1 MSSEY
6 ILEMTGI
13 IKHFPGVKALDG
25 VSLKVKKGEVH
36 ALMGENGA
44 GKSTLMKVLNGIYR
58 PDGGSIRLRGED
70 VRILNPNDAI
80 KKGFAMIH
88 QELTPVPHMTIAENI
103 FLGKEKK
110 KGFFSDDRTMV
121 KDTQELLDNLGFY
134 FNPRMRMA
142 ELSVSQMQIVEIAK
156 AVSYNADII
165 IMDEPTSAITENEV
179 QKLFHIIR
187 DLTAKGVSVIY
198 ITHKMDEVFQIAKHV
213 TVLRDGQYI
222 GSKPI
227 GAITS
232 EELVNML
239 VGRQLNEIFP
249 KERQKKGEIILEV
262 KGLSMKNAYENVSF
276 NARKGEIL
284 GVAGLVGAG
293 RTEVFETIAGI
304 RKASAGE
311 MYLNGNKKQFTSP
324 NQAITNKVVIAT
336 EDRKGFGLFL
346 HLKIKENI
354 MVSSYP
360 KFFPAHIIA
369 GKKINTVCDEEMS
382 KFRIKAADG
391 NQLVGNLSGGNQQK
405 VVLSKVMLTD
415 PDVVI
420 FDEPTRG
427 IDIGAKSE
435 IYKLMTN
442 LAQEGKCVIMI
453 SSEMT
458 EILGM
463 SDRIMVMCEGRITG
477 VIDNTEDVTQDMIF
491 QMACG
496 INEMPSAGTNR

>member
-6 ILEMTGI
+6 ILEMTEI
-13 IKHFPGVKALDG
+13 KKHFPGVKALDG
-25 VSLKVKKGEVH
+25 VNLKVKKGEVH

-44 GKSTLMKVLNGIYR
+44 GKSTLMKVLSGIYR
-58 PDGGSIRLRGED
+58 PDGGTIRLKGEEM
-70 VRILNPNDAI
+70 RILNPNDAI
-80 KKGFAMIH
+80 KKGLAMIH

-103 FLGKEKK
+103 FLGKEQR
-110 KGFFSDDRTMV
+110 KGLFADDRKMV
-121 KDTQELLDNLGFY
+121 KDTQELLNSLGFS
-134 FNPRMRMA
+134 FDPRTRME
-142 ELSVSQMQIVEIAK
+142 ELSVSRMQIVEIAK
-156 AVSYNADII
+156 AVSHNADII

-222 GSKPI
+222 DSKPI
-227 GAITS
+227 EAITP

-239 VGRQLNEIFP
+239 VGRQLNEIYP
-249 KERQKKGEIILEV
+249 KERQQAGDPVLEV
-262 KGLSMKNAYENVSF
+262 KGLTQKNVYKNVSF
-276 NARKGEIL
+276 TARKGEIL

-304 RKASAGE
+304 RKATAGE
-311 MYLNGNKKQFTSP
+311 IYLKGSKKQFSSP
-324 NQAITNKVVIAT
+324 TEAIANKVVIAT
-336 EDRKGFGLFL
+336 EDRKGSGLFQY
-346 HLKIKENI
+346 LKIKENI
-354 MVSSYP
+354 MASSYQ
-360 KFFPAHIIA
+360 KFFPRSVIN
-369 GKKINTVCDEEMS
+369 GRKINAICDEEMN
-382 KFRIKAADG
+382 KFRIKAPDG

-405 VVLSKVMLTD
+405 VVLSRVLLTD

-435 IYKLMTN
+435 IYKLMSN
-442 LAQEGKCVIMI
+442 LAREGKCVIMI
-453 SSEMT
+453 SSEMP

-463 SDRIMVMCEGRITG
+463 SDRVMVMSEGKVTG
-477 VIDNTEDVTQDMIF
+477 VIENTNDVTQDMIF

-496 INEMPSAGTNR
+496 VKEKVVN

>member
-70 VRILNPNDAI
+70 VRILTPHDAL
-80 KKGFAMIH
+80 KKGLAMIH

-121 KDTQELLDNLGFY
+121 KDTQKLLDNLGFS
-134 FNPRMRMA
+134 FNSRMRMA

-213 TVLRDGQYI
+213 TILRDGQYI

-284 GVAGLVGAG
+284 GVAGLLGAG

-304 RKASAGE
+304 RKASTGE

-336 EDRKGFGLFL
+336 EDRKGSGLFL
-346 HLKIKENI
+346 PLKIKENI

-360 KFFPAHIIA
+360 KFFPTHIIA

-382 KFRIKAADG
+382 KFRIKASDG

-442 LAQEGKCVIMI
+442 LAKEGKCVIMI

-463 SDRIMVMCEGRITG
+463 SDRIMVMSEGRITG

-496 INEMPSAGTNR
+496 INEMPSAGTDR